1 MAFVDF
7 RVEAVSVQTPLPNG
21 AVNFFSQVHLVRD
34 VGGGATEDL
43 EVHIHI

>member
-1 MAFVDF
+1 
-7 RVEAVSVQTPLPNG
+7 
-21 AVNFFSQVHLVRD
+21 VNFFSQVRLVRD